1 MDDKNFFQRLIRKIK
16 EWLQN
21 LLRILFP
28 SDVLDHIRQTD
39 KNAGG
44 SGENDPAPIGAEAPE
59 LTEEERRRMME
70 TPVERRHIRF
80 FGRVQGVGFRYHVM
94 YDARNHGLTGWVQN
108 LSDGSVEMEIQ
119 GPRAAIDY
127 VIQNLGNGRWIRVE
141 AMDSEKIPVVEG
153 ERGFKV
159 TGYY

>member
-1 MDDKNFFQRLIRKIK
+1 MENKNFFQRLIQKIR
-16 EWLQN
+16 EWFQKLLQ
-21 LLRILFP
+21 ILFP
-28 SDVLDHIRQTD
+28 ADVLNHIRQSSTD
-39 KNAGG
+39 PDG
-44 SGENDPAPIGAEAPE
+44 SGGDDAPIGTEPEE
-59 LTEEERRRMME
+59 LTQEERRQMME

-80 FGRVQGVGFRYHVM
+80 FGRVQGVGFRYQIM

-108 LSDGSVEMEIQ
+108 LADGSVEAEIQ
-119 GPRAAIDY
+119 GPSAPIDY
-127 VIQNLGNGRWIRVE
+127 VILNLGKGRWIRVE